1 MKEYIGALGAAVI
14 LSALIDMLVP
24 DGGFKK
30 YCRLVCGFVVAA
42 VMLSPITGGFSE
54 LSLETAGGI
63 DAEAAEAEAR
73 ARILMEH
80 KGNLEKLL
88 EGELGGKAYVEVD
101 GEGNVTRVTLD
112 GAEDEAAAREYI
124 GNALGIEGSNV
135 RINENK
141 AASEG

>member
-1 MKEYIGALGAAVI
+1 MKEYIKALGAAVI

-30 YCRLVCGFVVAA
+30 YCRLVCGFMIVA
-42 VMLSPITGGFSE
+42 VMLSPVTGGLSKI
-54 LSLETAGGI
+54 SLETESI

-80 KGNLEKLL
+80 KSNLEGII
-88 EGELGGKAYVEVD
+88 EGELDGCEAYVEVD
-101 GEGNVTRVTLD
+101 GDGNVIRVTLE
-112 GAEDEAAAREYI
+112 GAEDEAAARDYLRDE
-124 GNALGIEGSNV
+124 LGVEGSSV